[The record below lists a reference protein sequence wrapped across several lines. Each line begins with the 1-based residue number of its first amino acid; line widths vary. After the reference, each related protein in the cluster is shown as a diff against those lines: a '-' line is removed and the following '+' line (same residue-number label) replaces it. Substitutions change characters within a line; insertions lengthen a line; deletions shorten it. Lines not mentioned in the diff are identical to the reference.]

1 MNATATHHD
10 QSRRVLVIANETCT
24 GEELHEL
31 IAERAGASS
40 DGTSHAVMIVAPALN
55 SRLRHLFSD
64 VDPAIRDAELRVS
77 DCVERLRRRGVEA
90 IGVVGDEDPLRAIE
104 DTLHT
109 FPADELIVS
118 THTPE
123 RSNWMARDLVPR
135 AIERFSLPTSHVE
148 VDVTGQAAAVYAA
161 AA

>member
-1 MNATATHHD
+1 MNPPTH
-10 QSRRVLVIANETCT
+10 SFEPVRRVLVIANETCS
-24 GEELHEL
+24 GDELQDL
-31 IAERAGASS
+31 ISARVN
-40 DGTSHAVMIVAPALN
+40 GTPDTRSHAVLVLAPALN
-55 SRLRHLFSD
+55 TRIRHLFSD
-64 VDPAIRDAELRVS
+64 VDPAIRAAEARLS
-77 DCVERLRRRGVEA
+77 DCVERLRRRGIEA
-90 IGVVGDEDPLRAIE
+90 AGLVGDEDPLRAIE

-118 THTPE
+118 THTSD
-123 RSNWMARDLVPR
+123 RSNWMSRDVITR